1 MTPAPVEL
9 VIFDCDGVLVDS
21 EPIALRV
28 NAEVFAALGCHFT
41 WAEMVER
48 FVGCS
53 AEAFDQL
60 VEERLGRPL
69 EKGWHVPYAPLY
81 EAALAAELTAV
92 EGVADVLDTLD
103 GLGTPFCLASNNS
116 HNGIHRNL
124 TTTGL
129 HRRFEGRVFC
139 ASDVSRGKPAPDLFL
154 HAARTM
160 GVAPARCV
168 VVEDSAHGVEAARA
182 AGMRV
187 YGYSGGLTAAHRL
200 AGPGTVVFSTMRDL
214 PGLLGGAG
222 SGAGER
228 AVS

>member
-21 EPIALRV
+21 EPLALRV
-28 NAEVFAALGCHFT
+28 NAEVFSTLGCHFSE
-41 WAEMVER
+41 AEMVER

-53 AEAFDQL
+53 TEAFHQM

-69 EKGWHVPYAPLY
+69 EKGWHLPFVPLY
-81 EAALAAELTAV
+81 EAALAAELTVV
-92 EGVADVLDTLD
+92 EGVVEVLNALD

-116 HNGIHRNL
+116 HNGIRRNL

-129 HRRFEGRVFC
+129 YERFKGRAFC

-160 GVAPARCV
+160 GVDPARCV
-168 VVEDSAHGVEAARA
+168 VVEDSLHGVEAARA

-187 YGYSGGLTAAHRL
+187 YGYCGGLTAAHRL
-200 AGPGTVVFSTMRDL
+200 TGPGTVVFDTMRDL
-214 PGLLGGAG
+214 PKLLAGG
-222 SGAGER
+222 GEP